1 MVFRGS
7 PVRRA
12 SSRSTGP
19 EVRWRKLQKGVNPR
33 RASARR
39 SFRRIGAQVPARR
52 ANGRANGLSEG
63 ARLRS
68 GRSGRVPASPE
79 TRAVVESARG
89 ATRVKTRRPSVRAGS
104 CVLSRW
110 SRSWASCPR
119 RGSESSAQRKPSRRA
134 CVSAPE
140 SRSSS
145 NPQGSNGRRRGGTA
159 LREGKALQGE
169 PQGRLR
175 HETRPRS
182 FRAGV
187 ISSGRGATRVER
199 GDVAQTVEGLRKPEG
214 GTGEGLAIL
223 TSRGRRSRRSWQ
235 HGGTW
240 SACVVGAKNP
250 RRGDTRSDG
259 ESRR

>member
-1 MVFRGS
+1 VVFRGS

-12 SSRSTGP
+12 VSRSTGP
-19 EVRWRKLQKGVNPR
+19 E
-33 RASARR
+33 
-39 SFRRIGAQVPARR
+39 GAVEKAPEGRHSQESIDPVLVPAGRG
-52 ANGRANGLSEG
+52 ASPGTTSEHRANGLSEG

-79 TRAVVESARG
+79 TCAVVASARG

-104 CVLSRW
+104 CVPSRW

-119 RGSESSAQRKPSRRA
+119 RGSGSARNGNPRDEHAPPRRM
-134 CVSAPE
+134 

-145 NPQGSNGRRRGGTA
+145 NPHGSNGRRRGGTA

-182 FRAGV
+182 FRVGV
-187 ISSGRGATRVER
+187 VSSGHGATRVER
-199 GDVAQTVEGLRKPEG
+199 GDVAQTAEGLRKPGG

-223 TSRGRRSRRSWQ
+223 VSRGRRSRRSRQ

-240 SACVVGAKNP
+240 SACVVGARNP
-250 RRGDTRSDG
+250 RRGDTRSAG